1 MLKQKLSSKSVYILI
16 IYNIPM
22 TQSAHAVLL
31 LKINDMLSKDIRI
44 ILKRKCSKK
53 QSKEVTRITTNE
65 IYVHMNTF
73 TLL

>member
-22 TQSAHAVLL
+22 TQSAHVVLL
-31 LKINDMLSKDIRI
+31 LKTNNTLSKDIRI
-44 ILKRKCSKK
+44 ILRRKCSRK
-53 QSKEVTRITTNE
+53 QLQEVTRITINE